1 MEMMRWYN
9 PLRVE
14 EDEVS
19 ASMSGAQAIELLSGH
34 RDSDRFIEEYRIRHA
49 MQTDREP
56 LWVDPLVSRPE
67 PELPSRRLSQTTGR

>member
-67 PELPSRRLSQTTGR
+67 PELPSRRLL